1 MVTGRNSYIKIII
14 VLFALL
20 ATATCN
26 KFSKHY
32 SLDKEIYQVTSHLES
47 DVSIVYRKAYFQGMQ
62 EAYDEIKNN
71 NITRYV
77 YGKGNWGEVDKETGI
92 PIKVIAGCIVS
103 DSVFGR
109 TEGHNYI
116 ILKYLKHEIR

>member
-1 MVTGRNSYIKIII
+1 MVTGRNSYINIII
-14 VLFALL
+14 VLFVLL

-32 SLDKEIYQVTSHLES
+32 SLDKEIYHATSHLES
-47 DVSIVYRKAYFQGMQ
+47 DVSIVYRNSYFQGMQ

-71 NITRYV
+71 KITRYV
-77 YGKGNWGEVDKETGI
+77 YGKANWGDIDKETGI

-103 DSVFGR
+103 DSIIGR
-109 TEGHNYI
+109 ADGHNYI
-116 ILKYLKHEIR
+116 IRKYLKHEIR